1 MHVYNYIDR
10 AVIIHYKYIII
21 LSMRAGLNITG
32 QIIPPQHIP
41 DVQRSNISSGITAT
55 VQVDTSSTLSNGA
68 VYRTHAPACV
78 P

>member
-1 MHVYNYIDR
+1 MH
-10 AVIIHYKYIII
+10 
-21 LSMRAGLNITG
+21 AGLNITG

-55 VQVDTSSTLSNGA
+55 VQVDTSSTLSNDA
-68 VYRTHAPACV
+68 VYRTHPPACV